1 MPVVEYMFNIND
13 SGKRVIPGFIGDRG
27 HWYDPATETYIGW
40 VPDTRD
46 FYVPDTLTIL
56 DKEGLVQRQLAIHAV
71 TPMTNMSDPGLEET
85 TMTDSEVRTTV
96 ETWYDAFVGE
106 NA

>member
-1 MPVVEYMFNIND
+1 M
-13 SGKRVIPGFIGDRG
+13 S
-27 HWYDPATETYIGW
+27 
-40 VPDTRD
+40 
-46 FYVPDTLTIL
+46 
-56 DKEGLVQRQLAIHAV
+56 
-71 TPMTNMSDPGLEET
+71 NMSDPGLEET